1 MKIAIY
7 GKPTENALNAAL
19 PALISSM
26 IKKGFEVMIY
36 ERYAEFLKGLGALP
50 DGIRRFNR
58 SNIQIKD
65 FAFLVSVGGDGTLL
79 DTATLIGSSGV
90 PAIGINTGR
99 LGFIS
104 SATIG
109 EMSAVCDS
117 FLNGTYRCESR
128 ALLQLNTERNLFK
141 PNNFALNELTILKK
155 DTAAM
160 VRIDVHI
167 DGDYLNSYWADGLI
181 ISTPTGST
189 AYSLSCGGPIV
200 MPGSGNFI
208 ITPIAPHNLNVRP
221 VVVSYD
227 ARLQIQVSG
236 RSDTFL
242 LALDSRPGEITTH
255 DVLEITRAPFE
266 LNIIQPEGH
275 SFLNTLR
282 TKLNWGYD
290 KRN

>member
-7 GKPTENALNAAL
+7 GKPTENALNEAI

-26 IKKGFEVMIY
+26 IGKGFEVMIY
-36 ERYAEFLKGLGALP
+36 ERYAAFLKNMGALP
-50 DGIRRFNR
+50 EGIQIFNR

-79 DTATLIGSSGV
+79 DTATLIGDSGV

-109 EMSAVCDS
+109 EMNAVCDS
-117 FLNGTYRCESR
+117 FLDGTYCCESR
-128 ALLQLNTERNLFK
+128 ALLQLTTGRGLFK

-155 DTAAM
+155 DSAAM

-167 DGDYLNSYWADGLI
+167 DGEYLNSYWADGLI
-181 ISTPTGST
+181 VSTPTGST

-221 VVVSYD
+221 VVVSCD

-242 LALDSRPGEITTH
+242 LALDSRPGEITAD